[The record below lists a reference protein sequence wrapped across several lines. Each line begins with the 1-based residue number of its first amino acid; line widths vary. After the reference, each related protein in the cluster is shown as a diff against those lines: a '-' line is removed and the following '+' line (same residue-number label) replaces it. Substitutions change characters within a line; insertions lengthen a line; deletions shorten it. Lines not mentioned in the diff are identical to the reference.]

1 MTHDDTPTPGQ
12 QGPPP
17 AAVPGGL
24 DDLHTGAGEG
34 VGEDVRVDE
43 GAVATATRPGTRAA
57 RRRELLP
64 ALDAVVRRSRDLL
77 ATAVLTAGVLAALA
91 LALGAV
97 LVGLSANTEN
107 TVVGGILDL
116 ARWLD
121 GPFADVF
128 VFDSR
133 VKQTLVNWAIAAGV
147 YLVAARVVERL
158 LRPERL

>member
-1 MTHDDTPTPGQ
+1 MSHDDAAAPGQ
-12 QGPPP
+12 EAGPSA
-17 AAVPGGL
+17 AAVDPGGR
-24 DDLHTGAGEG
+24 DDPNAGDRDAHGGEG
-34 VGEDVRVDE
+34 AAATSTRV
-43 GAVATATRPGTRAA
+43 GTRAA

-64 ALDAVVRRSRDLL
+64 LAGAAVRRARELL

-107 TVVGGILDL
+107 TIVAGILDL

-121 GPFADVF
+121 GPFVDVF
-128 VFDSR
+128 TFDSK

-147 YLVAARVVERL
+147 YLIAARVLERL
-158 LRPERL
+158 LRPQSS